1 MLYFHADTIK
11 YFVVV
16 VPEVLQLLVHLC
28 QAHLQPGDRPA
39 KDRLLKKVALV
50 FSLSVK
56 KIFMNFVHVQSL

>member
-28 QAHLQPGDRPA
+28 QAHLQPGDRP
-39 KDRLLKKVALV
+39 V
-50 FSLSVK
+50 SVK
-56 KIFMNFVHVQSL
+56 KIFLNFVHSL